1 MKDLIITII
10 KQYIDESRKPKGYW
24 QNKENLRKAASE
36 YDSRSKFQKNNQ
48 TAYKNA
54 LDIGR
59 DFFDEITS
67 HMPIPKSQQPYT
79 DQELINF
86 ASSANTKTEFINKFP
101 GPYQVAVKRGEDFY
115 NKITS
120 HMTPLGSKHKRM
132 IYGYFF
138 PNNNAVYIGLTYN
151 INVRNKQH
159 LVIDIDEKKQTTVG
173 KFINETKE
181 IPELV
186 KFTDYLDVQE
196 AQKKEGEYVEN
207 FKNSGYL
214 ILNKVKTGG
223 LGRGL
228 KYSNDGLK
236 ELLSFIFNYKDLYT
250 KHYSLYK
257 AAKNRGL
264 DFLRDVTKHMD
275 RKQINWSEDLVRKY
289 AKDFNSKN
297 EFQIVFGGAARYA
310 KIHKFWDDLFPKDI
324 PSEDEIIS
332 IASQYDTKNDFRNA
346 HPQLYTHATNLK
358 LLPKIIFK
366 KSKKRGPS
374 LTPDD
379 VINISQNYNT
389 RKDFYQNENSA
400 YRRAMI
406 LCEKLGNEFCVKV
419 FGHLL

>member
-1 MKDLIITII
+1 MRELIRKILR
-10 KQYIDESRKPKGYW
+10 EERKPKGYW

-101 GPYQVAVKRGEDFY
+101 SPYQVAVKRGEDFY

-132 IYGYFF
+132 VYGYFF
-138 PNNNAVYIGLTYN
+138 PKNNAVYVGLTYN
-151 INVRNKQH
+151 INERNKQH
-159 LVIDIDEKKQTTVG
+159 LIIDVDEKKQTTVA
-173 KFINETKE
+173 KFINETQE
-181 IPELV
+181 NPELV
-186 KFTDYLDVQE
+186 KFTDYIDVQE
-196 AQKKEGEYVEN
+196 AQKKEGEYVN
-207 FKNSGYL
+207 KFKSEYL

-223 LGRGL
+223 LGHGL
-228 KYSNDGLK
+228 KYTDEELTQ
-236 ELLSFIFNYKDLYT
+236 LLSNIFNYKDLYT
-250 KHYSLYK
+250 KHKSLYR
-257 AAKNRGL
+257 AAKRRGL
-264 DFLRDVTKHMD
+264 DFLRDVTKHME
-275 RKQINWSEDLVRKY
+275 RNQINWSEELVRQY

-297 EFQIVFGGAARYA
+297 EFQTVFGGAANYA

-324 PSEDEIIS
+324 PSEEEIVLT
-332 IASQYDTKNDFRNA
+332 ASQYDTQNDFRRA
-346 HPQLYTHATNLK
+346 HPQLYTHATNLN
-358 LLPKIIFK
+358 LLPKITFK

-379 VINISQNYNT
+379 VIRISQNYNT
-389 RKDFYQNENSA
+389 LKDFYENENSV

-406 LCEKLGNEFCVKV
+406 FCKKLGDEFCIKV
-419 FGHLL
+419 FGRFR